1 MGITR
6 LKVSNFKSF
15 DELDLELRP
24 LNVVV
29 GANAAGKS
37 NFLEIFRFVRDLAE
51 SGLENAISLQGGIGY
66 LANLKIGSTR
76 PISVQVTSQVPAMEV
91 PVWAGIKK
99 DGGGTWLANARE
111 TIYSLD
117 LLAGSSGQNFTV
129 IREDVAQLCDL
140 VQLDPP
146 LKVEHKRRCKF
157 LTSRVGRE
165 IRRTVQP
172 SRELE
177 FVSTFEQH
185 DLVFTDLKRDLS
197 TDESLLGRS
206 NGPILPNISWF
217 DVDPRLPKKATPLT
231 GRAELDPDG
240 GNLAIVL
247 KSILSD
253 PERAAQFSRLL
264 RDLLPFVEDLR
275 VENLADKSLLFL
287 LRETYSGEDY
297 LPAAFLSSG
306 TIHIAALLLALY
318 FDRADVTVIE
328 EPERSIHPHLISR
341 VVAMMADAART
352 RQVVTTTHNPELV
365 KHAALADLLLVQRDR
380 NGFSRISR
388 PAEND
393 ELKIFLENELGV
405 DELYVQ
411 NLLSVGHGV

>member
-37 NFLEIFRFVRDLAE
+37 NFLEVFRFLRDLAE

-66 LANLKIGSTR
+66 LANRKIGSTR
-76 PISVQVTSQVPAMEV
+76 PTSVEVTSQFAAMAGL
-91 PVWAGIKK
+91 PHWSGWANGA
-99 DGGGTWLANARE
+99 TWE
-111 TIYSLD
+111 TIELEVTYSLG
-117 LLAGSSGQNFTV
+117 LQAGGPQGFEI
-129 IREDVAQLCDL
+129 IREEIAHLCHVRRQQLGPRPPFQEGPWQFRVLRAGNGIQRAVTRAGKEALGVDFDPQIHEGFPDL
-140 VQLDPP
+140 VRP
-146 LKVEHKRRCKF
+146 L
-157 LTSRVGRE
+157 S
-165 IRRTVQP
+165 P
-172 SRELE
+172 N
-177 FVSTFEQH
+177 
-185 DLVFTDLKRDLS
+185 
-197 TDESLLGRS
+197 ESLLRRS
-206 NGPILPNISWF
+206 NEPVIPDIAVF
-217 DVDPRLPKKATPLT
+217 DFDPRLPKKAAPIT
-231 GRAELDPDG
+231 GRVDLDPDG
-240 GNLAIVL
+240 GNLAIAL

-253 PERAAQFSRLL
+253 PERAARFSRLL

-297 LPAAFLSSG
+297 LPAAFLSNG
-306 TIHIAALLLALY
+306 TIQIAAVLLALY
-318 FDRADVTVIE
+318 FDRADITVVE
-328 EPERSIHPHLISR
+328 EPERNIHPHLISR
-341 VVAMMADAART
+341 VVAMMKDAAET

-365 KHAALADLLLVQRDR
+365 KHAELADLLLVSRAE

-388 PAEND
+388 PAENE
-393 ELKIFLENELGV
+393 ELKVFLENELGV

-411 NLLSVGHGV
+411 NLLGVGHGV